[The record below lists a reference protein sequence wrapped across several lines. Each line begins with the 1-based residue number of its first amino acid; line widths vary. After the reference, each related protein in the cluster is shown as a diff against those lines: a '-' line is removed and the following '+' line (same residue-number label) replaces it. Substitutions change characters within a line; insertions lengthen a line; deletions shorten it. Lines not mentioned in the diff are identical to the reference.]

1 MIERKIISIVIPAYN
16 EAENVP
22 AIAGKISALF
32 RSLPFYSYEIIF
44 VADGCTDKTIEMIK
58 HLCHRKNIF
67 YIELSRNFG
76 HQLAVKAG
84 LDHAKGDCVIS
95 MDCDQQHPIELI
107 PALLSKW
114 EEGYEVV
121 YTIRKED
128 RRQHPAKRLS
138 SRLYYG
144 VLNKLSPVKLESGS
158 ADFRLIDRKVAN
170 VLKRFGENEPFL
182 RGIIKW
188 IGFSQHA
195 IYYHPAERFAGKT
208 KYTIKKM
215 LRLALTGITSFSI
228 RPLYI
233 MVYLGFLFSALSIL
247 YIPYVIFT
255 FYSGKEVSGWAS
267 LIMTVVFFGGLQV
280 TFLGILGI
288 YIGKMFMQ
296 TKSRPS
302 YIIRS
307 TNIKDDSPCSC

>member
-16 EAENVP
+16 ETENVP

-138 SRLYYG
+138 SRFYYC

-208 KYTIKKM
+208 KYTVKKM
-215 LRLALTGITSFSI
+215 LRLALAGITSFSI

>member
-1 MIERKIISIVIPAYN
+1 MIERKLVSIVIPAYN
-16 EAENVP
+16 EAENIP
-22 AIAGKISALF
+22 AIAGRIAALF
-32 RSLPFYSYEIIF
+32 DSLLFYSYEIIF
-44 VADGCTDKTIEMIK
+44 VADGCTDQTIATIEQ
-58 HLCHRKNIF
+58 LCDRGNIF

-84 LDHAKGDCVIS
+84 LDHAQGDCVIS
-95 MDCDQQHPIELI
+95 MDCDLQHPVELI
-107 PALLSKW
+107 PELLSKW

-121 YTIRKED
+121 YTVRMED

-138 SRLYYG
+138 SRFYYG
-144 VLNKLSPVKLESGS
+144 MLNKLSPVKLESGA
-158 ADFRLIDRKVAN
+158 ADFRLIDRKVVN
-170 VLKRFGENEPFL
+170 VLKRFNENEPFL
-182 RGIIKW
+182 RGLIKW
-188 IGFSQHA
+188 IGFSQYA
-195 IYYHPAERFAGKT
+195 ICYHPAERLSGKT
-208 KYTIKKM
+208 KYTVKKM
-215 LRLALTGITSFSI
+215 LKLALAGVTSFSI

-247 YIPYVIFT
+247 YIPYVIYT
-255 FYSGKEVSGWAS
+255 FCSGREVSGWAS

-307 TNIKDDSPCSC
+307 TNIKDYSPWSC